1 MVLKTMIFNFTTYA
15 NKYFCTAIQ
24 MCICMKHTQKC
35 MVISYFSF
43 EILSAICLGFKT
55 AKSNQVLSKQLDTL
69 LCLMFL
75 VPICLLRM
83 MPFRQQKMIGSIAHS
98 FVWLK
103 FIYSEKATN
112 FCEISTENL
121 SYVVMVKS
129 TVEIL

>member
-24 MCICMKHTQKC
+24 ICICIEHTQKC

-69 LCLMFL
+69 LYLMFL
-75 VPICLLRM
+75 VPICLGCCHLDKKNDRINRAQFCVVKNRELR
-83 MPFRQQKMIGSIAHS
+83 
-98 FVWLK
+98 
-103 FIYSEKATN
+103 
-112 FCEISTENL
+112 
-121 SYVVMVKS
+121 
-129 TVEIL
+129 